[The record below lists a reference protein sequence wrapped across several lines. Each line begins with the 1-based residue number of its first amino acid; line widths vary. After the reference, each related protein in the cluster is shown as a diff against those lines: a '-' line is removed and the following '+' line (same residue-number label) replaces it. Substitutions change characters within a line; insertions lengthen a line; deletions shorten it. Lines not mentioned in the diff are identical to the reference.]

1 MPQEIDLDLNLILS
15 KLEKTNQLNR
25 IGHPVVV
32 H

>member
-1 MPQEIDLDLNLILS
+1 MPQEIDLNFKLLLS